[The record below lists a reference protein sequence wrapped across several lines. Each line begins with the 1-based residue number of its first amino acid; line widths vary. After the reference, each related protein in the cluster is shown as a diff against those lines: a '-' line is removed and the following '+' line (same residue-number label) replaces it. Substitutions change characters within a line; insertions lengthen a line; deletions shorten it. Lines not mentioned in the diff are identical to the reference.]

1 MPRHTFVTRFSTEIR
16 SSKSGARKHDWILLT
31 RKEGSVQAKSCFIF
45 KYLHYFTAFYS
56 I

>member
-16 SSKSGARKHDWILLT
+16 SSKSGARQHDWILLT
-31 RKEGSVQAKSCFIF
+31 RKDGSVQAKSWFIF
-45 KYLHYFTAFYS
+45 KCLQYLTAFDS